1 MDSSRMQ
8 FTRCTHSV
16 TFEDSNLK
24 RSSTM
29 NVWKLLAPAQARLL
43 SPQCSMIN
51 PWLDHLVWILN
62 LQNYFRAVDQHNA
75 HVART
80 EVLNDKKNWAGRT
93 QLSRNIWRCRGRIYL
108 MLRLATRNMMLMWLT
123 GFATVVR
130 GGGGP
135 KKYDWRHLC
144 NSKHLVQAVGAPSI
158 NLWIKIY
165 HSPTVVSFQFT
176 AASLRADRKSED
188 GLSANRK
195 WEEETHIPGAVW
207 KYNRRWWWM
216 TTYGLAIERFSEVVE
231 VGNHSQAISADTCHK
246 RSWLTKKGSPVDSES
261 RRRKQN
267 SERIRPQE
275 VIDLLIT
282 MFVCQQKKKIC
293 AVLCRLNIE
302 LITRKRCVLNLIPK
316 L

>member
-62 LQNYFRAVDQHNA
+62 LQNYSGQWTSTMHMSLGPRSS
-75 HVART
+75 T
-80 EVLNDKKNWAGRT
+80 IKKNWAGRT

-123 GFATVVR
+123 GFATVV
-130 GGGGP
+130 GGTQ
-135 KKYDWRHLC
+135 KYDRRHLC

-158 NLWIKIY
+158 NLWIKMY

-195 WEEETHIPGAVW
+195 WEEETHIPGAGW

-246 RSWLTKKGSPVDSES
+246 RSWLNEKGKSCGLGKSATETKFGKDSTP
-261 RRRKQN
+261 RGN
-267 SERIRPQE
+267 WFINNY
-275 VIDLLIT
+275 
-282 MFVCQQKKKIC
+282 VCLPAKKK
-293 AVLCRLNIE
+293 LRSSLPNW
-302 LITRKRCVLNLIPK
+302 
-316 L
+316 